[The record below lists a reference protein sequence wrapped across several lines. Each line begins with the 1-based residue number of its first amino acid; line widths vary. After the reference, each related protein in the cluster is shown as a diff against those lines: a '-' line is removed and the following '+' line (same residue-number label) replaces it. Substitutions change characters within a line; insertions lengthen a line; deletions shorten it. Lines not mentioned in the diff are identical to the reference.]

1 MGPLDVNLRRV
12 PKHHNSTRGRCS
24 ATRLHLF
31 LEKSAVTSLQ
41 ILLGLA
47 VVARGHNSGCVRV
60 VCLPR

>member
-47 VVARGHNSGCVRV
+47 VVARGHNSGCARV